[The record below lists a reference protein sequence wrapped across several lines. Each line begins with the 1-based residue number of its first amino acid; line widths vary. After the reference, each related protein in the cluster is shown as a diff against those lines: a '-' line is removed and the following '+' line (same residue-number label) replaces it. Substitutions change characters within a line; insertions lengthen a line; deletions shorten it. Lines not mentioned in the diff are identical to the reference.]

1 MSWEQIAV
9 GLQLFVI
16 VAIVV
21 GACVGPMIYTMW
33 QNRKNK

>member
-9 GLQLFVI
+9 GLQI
-16 VAIVV
+16 AAIMAIVI
-21 GACVGPMIYTMW
+21 GACVGPLLYTMW

>member
-9 GLQLFVI
+9 GLQLFAI

-21 GACVGPMIYTMW
+21 GACVGPMLYTMW
-33 QNRKNK
+33 QNRKDK